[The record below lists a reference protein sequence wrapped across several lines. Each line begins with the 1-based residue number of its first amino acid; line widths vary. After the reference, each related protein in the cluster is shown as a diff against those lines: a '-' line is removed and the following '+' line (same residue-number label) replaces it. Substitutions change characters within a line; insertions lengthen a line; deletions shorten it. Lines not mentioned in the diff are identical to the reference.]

1 MHAEKTE
8 VTRMKLTELIKLSTS
23 GYSVA
28 DIRELSEMSK
38 ENPEIMQLADGKHTL
53 AEVKEIIALASD
65 DEPVKEKAAD
75 AAESEQTAQQEDPK
89 QKEVE
94 ELKAKLAE
102 AQQANTRKEIRQSQS
117 IDPEVILADI
127 FESVS

>member
-1 MHAEKTE
+1 
-8 VTRMKLTELIKLSTS
+8 MKLTELIKLSTS

-53 AEVKEIIALASD
+53 TEVKEIISLASD

-89 QKEVE
+89 QKEVD

-102 AQQANTRKEIRQSQS
+102 AQQANTRKEIKQSQS